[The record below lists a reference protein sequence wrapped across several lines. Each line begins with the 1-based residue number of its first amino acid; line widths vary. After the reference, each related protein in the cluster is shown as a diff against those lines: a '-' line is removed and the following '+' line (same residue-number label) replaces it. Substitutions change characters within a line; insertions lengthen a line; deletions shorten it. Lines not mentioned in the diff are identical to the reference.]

1 MLGLVHLWLGHA
13 LQLVS
18 ITYQIRKCHVTWL
31 TDANR
36 FMMGWLVPLVPWF
49 LGMFYMC
56 SNVRSKRIAGGL
68 NFVFFFLYS
77 CVQALLMLLPMIDKS
92 RNYDFRMLGMSGS

>member
-1 MLGLVHLWLGHA
+1 
-13 LQLVS
+13 
-18 ITYQIRKCHVTWL
+18 
-31 TDANR
+31 
-36 FMMGWLVPLVPWF
+36 
-49 LGMFYMC
+49 MFYMC